1 MSEVFEELLSVNV
14 NDHVEVKDNGRTK
27 LSYLSWSFAW
37 AETKKRYPNAQYEI
51 KKNDKGLPYV
61 YDELTGFM
69 VYTSVTIEG
78 ITHEMWLPVMDGN
91 NKAMKAQPYTY
102 TTRYGEKTV
111 EAATMFDIN
120 KAIMRCL
127 VKNLAMFGLGLY
139 IYAGEDLPITEDSQ
153 KTVKADNEVEYAKAR
168 TRILKYVNS
177 RNNVEA
183 CEKWICDKYKVN
195 KSAELTYEQSLN
207 FIKTMESK
215 GEAI

>member
-1 MSEVFEELLSVNV
+1 MIDGKNAVRINEGHDFYKKVYGPILSKGVVVEGLDDLLWALAEAENSTCNQATIENYEEM
-14 NDHVEVKDNGRTK
+14 
-27 LSYLSWSFAW
+27 
-37 AETKKRYPNAQYEI
+37 RY
-51 KKNDKGLPYV
+51 
-61 YDELTGFM
+61 M

-120 KAIMRCL
+120 KTIMRCL

-139 IYAGEDLPITEDSQ
+139 IYAGEDLPITEDNQ

-195 KSAELTYEQSLN
+195 KSAELTYEQSLD